1 MSGGG
6 KGGGQTT
13 TAEIPEWAK
22 EPTIRNLQR
31 AEDVQQIG
39 YMPYMGPDLA
49 AFNQTQMGAMQN
61 QLDAASAFGLSA
73 PSTPMQGM
81 PQAQDFGGG
90 MMGYSAYPIF
100 EQAQREFAARN
111 PLQQQAYDDLFVE
124 PTTNNFAPL
133 TPEESYFAP
142 PSASTGPIAAPLPA
156 EGGLL
161 PNTDAAAEYKQKM
174 DNRKIDEL
182 VRSVDGNY
190 SALGI
195 SPTTSGAIKKGHK
208 SVSGQVKKSDEQL
221 KKEMNDLMSKE
232 LVKPKRSDFVPKNV
246 HRGRQSQKKIDRE
259 YKRALARYEKQL
271 ETQRKLGVTFEP
283 KPEAKPEPRVK
294 QTSEFVPSPVSSVNK
309 SREEFERS
317 RPSQKRPRK
326 KSYEEIFGVP
336 APDRSAFDAKKAEE
350 AKKKKAPAKKRQ
362 TFDEAMAEIE
372 RKKKQRAAA
381 KKKTRAEGLAE
392 LGRKQRAAANKPKTV
407 ESAVADIVRP
417 EEPKTRRQPS
427 KRSKNY
433 RGRSRRPV
441 KMTRSSRGRGRG

>member
-100 EQAQREFAARN
+100 EQAQRELAAKN

-133 TPEESYFAP
+133 TPEESNFAA
-142 PSASTGPIAAPLPA
+142 PSAPTGPIAAPLPA

-182 VRSVDGNY
+182 VRSVDGDY
-190 SALGI
+190 GALGI
-195 SPTTSGAIKKGHK
+195 SPTTRGRINLGAGK
-208 SVSGQVKKSDEQL
+208 SKMGQVKKSDEQL
-221 KKEMNDLMSKE
+221 RLDMNNLMTKE
-232 LVKPKRSDFVPKNV
+232 LVKPKREDFDSYSSGSR
-246 HRGRQSQKKIDRE
+246 RGTSRKQKDRA
-259 YKRALARYEKQL
+259 YRRALATYEKQL
-271 ETQRKLGVTFEP
+271 ETQKKLGVTFEP

-294 QTSEFVPSPVSSVNK
+294 QTSEFVPSPVSSV
-309 SREEFERS
+309 SRSRQEFERS

-326 KSYEEIFGVP
+326 KSYEEIFGAP

-350 AKKKKAPAKKRQ
+350 AKKKKAP
-362 TFDEAMAEIE
+362 
-372 RKKKQRAAA
+372 A

>member
-61 QLDAASAFGLSA
+61 QLDAASAFGMSA

-100 EQAQREFAARN
+100 EQAQRELAAKN

-133 TPEESYFAP
+133 TPEESNFAP
-142 PSASTGPIAAPLPA
+142 PSTPTGPIASPLPA

-161 PNTDAAAEYKQKM
+161 PNTDAAAAYKQKM

-182 VRSVDGNY
+182 VRSVDGDY
-190 SALGI
+190 GALGI
-195 SPTTSGAIKKGHK
+195 SPSTSGLIKRGRK
-208 SVSGQVKKSDEQL
+208 SVSGQVPKSDEQL
-221 KKEMNDLMSKE
+221 RKEMNDLMSKE
-232 LVKPKRSDFVPKNV
+232 LVKPKREDFVPQNI
-246 HRGRQSQKKIDRE
+246 HRGRHAQNVINRE
-259 YKRALARYEKQL
+259 YKEALAQYEKQL
-271 ETQRKLGVTFEP
+271 ETQKKLGVTFEP
-283 KPEAKPEPRVK
+283 KPEVKPEPKVK

-309 SREEFERS
+309 SREEFERGRTS
-317 RPSQKRPRK
+317 KKPPKK
-326 KSYEEIFGVP
+326 KSYEEIFGAP

-350 AKKKKAPAKKRQ
+350 AKKKKAPAKK
-362 TFDEAMAEIE
+362 
-372 RKKKQRAAA
+372 
-381 KKKTRAEGLAE
+381 KTRAEGMAE

-433 RGRSRRPV
+433 RGRNRRPV

>member
-39 YMPYMGPDLA
+39 YQPYMGPDLA

-61 QLDAASAFGLSA
+61 QLDAASAFGMSA

-100 EQAQREFAARN
+100 EQAQRELAAKN

-133 TPEESYFAP
+133 TPEESNFAA
-142 PSASTGPIAAPLPA
+142 PSAPTGPIAAPLPA

-161 PNTDAAAEYKQKM
+161 PNTDAAAEYNQKM
-174 DNRKIDEL
+174 NDRKIDDL
-182 VRSVDGNY
+182 VRSVDGDY
-190 SALGI
+190 GSLGI
-195 SPTTSGAIKKGHK
+195 TPTTSGVIKRGHK
-208 SVSGQVKKSDEQL
+208 SVRGQVKKSDEQL
-221 KKEMNDLMSKE
+221 RKEMNDLMSKG
-232 LVKPKRSDFVPKNV
+232 LVKPKREDFDNYSSGSR
-246 HRGRQSQKKIDRE
+246 RGTSRKQKDRAYRQ
-259 YKRALARYEKQL
+259 ALATYEKQL
-271 ETQRKLGVTFEP
+271 EAQKKLGVTFEP

-309 SREEFERS
+309 SREEFERGRTS
-317 RPSQKRPRK
+317 KKPPKK
-326 KSYEEIFGVP
+326 KSYEEIFGAP

-350 AKKKKAPAKKRQ
+350 AKKKKAPAKK
-362 TFDEAMAEIE
+362 
-372 RKKKQRAAA
+372 
-381 KKKTRAEGLAE
+381 KTRAEGMAE

-433 RGRSRRPV
+433 RGRNRRPV

>member
-22 EPTIRNLQR
+22 EPTIRNLER
-31 AEDVQQIG
+31 AEDAQQLG

-100 EQAQREFAARN
+100 EQAQRELAAQN

-133 TPEESYFAP
+133 TPEESNFAAP
-142 PSASTGPIAAPLPA
+142 AAPTGPIAAPLPA

-161 PNTDAAAEYKQKM
+161 PNTDAAAKYNQKM
-174 DNRKIDEL
+174 NNRKIDEL
-182 VRSVDGNY
+182 VRSVDGDY
-190 SALGI
+190 GSLGI
-195 SPTTSGAIKKGHK
+195 SPTTSGRINIGAGK
-208 SVSGQVKKSDEQL
+208 SKMGQVPKSDEL
-221 KKEMNDLMSKE
+221 LRKEMNDLMTKE
-232 LVKPKRSDFVPKNV
+232 LVKPKREDFVSENTN
-246 HRGRQSQKKIDRE
+246 RGRSSTAAINKAYKK
-259 YKRALARYEKQL
+259 ALAQYEKQL
-271 ETQRKLGVTFEP
+271 ETQKKLGVTFEP
-283 KPEAKPEPRVK
+283 KPEAKPEAKPEPKVK

-309 SREEFERS
+309 SREEFERGRTS
-317 RPSQKRPRK
+317 KKPPRK
-326 KSYEEIFGVP
+326 KSYEEIFGAP

-350 AKKKKAPAKKRQ
+350 AKKKKAPAKK
-362 TFDEAMAEIE
+362 
-372 RKKKQRAAA
+372 
-381 KKKTRAEGLAE
+381 KTRAEGMAE

-433 RGRSRRPV
+433 KGRSRRPTN
-441 KMTRSSRGRGRG
+441 MTRSSRGRGRG